1 MIGKKTILILALGTI
16 VVFGGL
22 GIILIPFIRD
32 IDLPVFLTGI
42 KAIWI
47 QIGIGLAFG
56 LVSAKAGWQIVEL
69 PKLHKTKIFFAD
81 IIQPLKLNVL
91 EILFISFC
99 AGVGEE
105 LFFRGVVQPL
115 LGVWATSFLFVLLHG
130 YLNPFNIPLTF
141 YGIFMVLVIGV
152 MGLFTEHLG
161 ILTAITAHA
170 TIDFILLLKLS
181 KVKPTGNNMD
191 SA

>member
-1 MIGKKTILILALGTI
+1 MIGKKTILILAMGTI

-22 GIILIPFIRD
+22 GIVLIPFIRNV
-32 IDLPVFLTGI
+32 DLPIFLTGI

-47 QIGIGLAFG
+47 QIGVG
-56 LVSAKAGWQIVEL
+56 LVFGVASAKAGWQIVEL
-69 PKLHKTKIFFAD
+69 PKLRKTKMFFSD
-81 IIQPLKLNVL
+81 IIQPLKLNIL
-91 EILFISFC
+91 EILFISVC

-141 YGIFMVLVIGV
+141 YGVFMVLVIGV

-161 ILTAITAHA
+161 ILTAIAAHV
-170 TIDFILLLKLS
+170 TIDFILLQKLS
-181 KVKPTGNNMD
+181 KVKPTGNDID